1 MTEQIYRRSWVD
13 RIQQFADVFPL
24 APLGFHVTLAVVIF
38 FILHGSQWV
47 SGNTE
52 KFLFTL
58 PFTWTAIWTPLML
71 AMIQILDRI
80 ANQSLAQFRAAS
92 GLEAEDYKLYRYR
105 LTTMPSRP
113 VILSQ
118 LLVGTVIFLG
128 TVWLAPDYS
137 GLISGYLISDL
148 ILFLIFWFNMG
159 MLVVSMYHHTRQ
171 LEMVSNLH
179 QEAAS
184 IDIFDTAPIFA
195 FSRLSFW
202 AAVFTVFMIL
212 PSIFIYQI
220 TEENI
225 IFAVPSIVGMGFA
238 TLVFFLPLYSLNK
251 RLVNEKSAM
260 LGQVRQRIRD
270 TIHELNQDMD
280 QGDLS
285 HIETQHAQLAL
296 LVLEQEYLEKLRTWP
311 WPHGTFA
318 RLLGLIAL
326 PVLLFILQLLIQRI
340 FPP

>member
-1 MTEQIYRRSWVD
+1 MTDQIYRRSWVD
-13 RIQQFADVFPL
+13 RIQQIAEGFPL
-24 APLGFHVTLAVVIF
+24 APLGLYVVLAVVIL

-58 PFTWTAIWTPLML
+58 PLTWTAAWTPFML
-71 AMIQILDRI
+71 AMIHILDRV
-80 ANQSLAQFRAAS
+80 ARQSLTQFCPAS
-92 GLEAEDYKLYRYR
+92 GLEAEDYERVEYR
-105 LTTMPSRP
+105 LITMQSRP
-113 VILSQ
+113 VILTQ
-118 LLVGTVIFLG
+118 LAGTVIFLG
-128 TVWLAPDYS
+128 TIWVAPTYS
-137 GLISGYLISDL
+137 GLVNVNPISDA
-148 ILFLIFWFNMG
+148 IVYLIFWFNIG
-159 MLVVSMYHHTRQ
+159 MLLVSMYHHTRQ